1 MNSQISRRARVYRR
15 IVIWSYV
22 ALWLL
27 HLIAAWTLQG
37 KPELLWRWLYIS
49 KYLAAVCVGLQLA
62 AIVFVMRRRGIV
74 PTILVLIGGVSL
86 LGFIVFLQIWLLLL
100 GVAISIAAGFC
111 VAWPQIRDL
120 LNRMGRSYREIA
132 KPAKM

>member
-1 MNSQISRRARVYRR
+1 MNSQISRRAKVYRR
-15 IVIWSYV
+15 VAIWSYV

-49 KYLAAVCVGLQLA
+49 KYLAVVCVGLQLA
-62 AIVFVMRRRGIV
+62 AIVFVMRRRGIE
-74 PTILVLIGGVSL
+74 PTTLVFIGGVSF
-86 LGFIVFLQIWLLLL
+86 LGFIVFFQMWMLLL
-100 GVAISIAAGFC
+100 GVAMSIAGGFC

-120 LNRMGRSYREIA
+120 FHQMGRSYCEIA
-132 KPAKM
+132 KSAKM